1 MTMAVEY
8 TIQDNVQH
16 FFSCPSALR
25 KVAGKAGEIH
35 YGMIKNMSISHYLC
49 CQASMKQITQGRYTW
64 KPLTWPLNLHLF
76 ETLYFRSLNDST
88 KNEWQEKEV

>member
-1 MTMAVEY
+1 MDDGSTE
-8 TIQDNVQH
+8 H
-16 FFSCPSALR
+16 ALCGNGIAAAN
-25 KVAGKAGEIH
+25 AG
-35 YGMIKNMSISHYLC
+35 LC
-49 CQASMKQITQGRYTW
+49 KFTQGCYTW